1 MAGDVIF
8 TQFTMAGTTDQ
19 VFNPELVDIVNESTV
34 SALEQDAEKVVNE
47 MGFYQEKAINP
58 DQKISV
64 KLGAREL
71 SELTEGQVLP
81 LIDWGKGSDKGM
93 QVKMYGGMKSTTK
106 LAHDWANSTQTLAGA
121 DASVKQAIGQFV
133 EGIKDLK
140 SGASMD
146 KAIEATALLTSG
158 FANTASNWPWSLT
171 PWGQFLF
178 DTDHA
183 YTGGWGGTFRNVLGG
198 SYGTLNDALTAD
210 QAGID
215 AMQDM
220 IDILKTETKTQRG
233 HKIIKPDYYTLIVPT
248 ELEVVAGKNLNS
260 AGTSAGM
267 YAGTGSNAELVNQ
280 FYFNGNKVRYISN
293 PYIGY
298 ATNEKGTLGATT
310 NWFMVNTRGMKDQRG
325 LRYIPL
331 NEGEL
336 ETFYDPKTKDYFVS
350 YYHAC
355 AIDHFGAE
363 SYIVGS
369 QGTA

>member
-19 VFNPELVDIVNESTV
+19 VFNPELVDIVNESSV

-47 MGFYQEKAINP
+47 MGFYMQKPLNP

-81 LIDWGKGSDKGM
+81 LIDGGKGPDKGM
-93 QVKMYGGMKSTTK
+93 LVKPYGGMKSTTK
-106 LAHDWANSTQTLAGA
+106 LAHDWAQSTKTLQGA
-121 DASVKQAIGQFV
+121 DASVKQAVGEFV
-133 EGIKDLK
+133 ESIKDLK
-140 SGASMD
+140 AGGSMD

-158 FANTASNWPWSLT
+158 FANTASNGPGSLT
-171 PWGQFLF
+171 PGGQFLF
-178 DTDHA
+178 DTDHP
-183 YTGGWGGTFRNVLGG
+183 YTGWGGGTFRNVLGG
-198 SYGTLNDALTAD
+198 SYGTLNDALTTAD
-210 QAGID
+210 GATVLQHA
-215 AMQDM
+215 
-220 IDILKTETKTQRG
+220 IDILKSETKTQRG
-233 HKIIKPDYYTLIVPT
+233 HKIIKPDYYTLVVPT
-248 ELEVVAGKNLNS
+248 ELEVVAGTILNT
-260 AGTSAGM
+260 AGTSAGI
-267 YAGTGSNAELVNQ
+267 YAGTGSNAELINQ
-280 FYFNGNKVRYISN
+280 FYFNGNKVRFISN

-298 ATNEKGTLGATT
+298 TTNEKGTLGADT
-310 NWFMVNTRGMKDQRG
+310 NWFVLNTRGMKDQRG
-325 LRYIPL
+325 LRYIVL

-355 AIDHFGAE
+355 AIDHYGAE
-363 SYIVGS
+363 AYIVGS